1 MTTTPLSVKQLVF
14 LDTDENNKRGTFERF
29 HAEGIIMHSDASIRL
44 SQSESTTGTMVLDIY
59 GHVLADKV
67 RTRSDARLKTNI
79 DDIRSGL
86 STIRQLCGK
95 TYQLRSDED
104 GRMAHGLIAQDVR
117 SVLPSIV
124 SMDTDGFLNISYIEL
139 IPFLIESIKE
149 LDTKMDKII
158 SMLA

>member
-1 MTTTPLSVKQLVF
+1 MSTPSSSVKQLVF

-44 SQSESTTGTMVLDIY
+44 SQSESKTGTMVLDIY

-67 RTRSDARLKTNI
+67 RTRSDALLKTNI
-79 DDIRSGL
+79 EDIRSGL

-104 GRMAHGLIAQDVR
+104 GRMSHGLIAQDVR

-124 SMDTDGFLNISYIEL
+124 STDMDGFLNISYIEL
-139 IPFLIESIKE
+139 IPILIESIKE
-149 LDTKMDKII
+149 MDMRMEKIEN
-158 SMLA
+158 MLA